1 MLFRY
6 NKSKIKWLFKLF
18 TLLLRLAFP
27 ALTCQVLQSCI
38 NCLVFQEHI
47 GVANHHYSWAI
58 KSQKVTE
65 LNSSLFISY
74 DDKEQRDCQLNR
86 LLESGKRAHKMALP

>member
-1 MLFRY
+1 MALQTVHFIALSRFSRV
-6 NKSKIKWLFKLF
+6 NLSSIAKLY
-18 TLLLRLAFP
+18 
-27 ALTCQVLQSCI
+27 I
-38 NCLVFQEHI
+38 DCLVFQEHI

-65 LNSSLFISY
+65 LNSSLFSSY
-74 DDKEQRDCQLNR
+74 DDKEQHDCQLNR